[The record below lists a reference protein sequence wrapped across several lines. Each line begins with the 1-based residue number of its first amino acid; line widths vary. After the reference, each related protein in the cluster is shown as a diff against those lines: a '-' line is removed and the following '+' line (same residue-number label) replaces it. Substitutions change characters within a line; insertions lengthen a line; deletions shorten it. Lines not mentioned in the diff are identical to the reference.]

1 MPVKVAREGESE
13 YVRIT
18 PNFCKKMPRKRARA
32 EASKDN
38 YSNSRHRRA
47 FREKIILYIKVY
59 RPRTRN
65 RDERALKYEKV
76 LKSSM
81 EVPTKHSELL
91 RFLVTY
97 PTKMSNIKRNRIY
110 F

>member
-1 MPVKVAREGESE
+1 
-13 YVRIT
+13 
-18 PNFCKKMPRKRARA
+18 MPRKRERA

-47 FREKIILYIKVY
+47 FRQKIILYITVGG
-59 RPRTRN
+59 PRTRN

-76 LKSSM
+76 LKPSM

-97 PTKMSNIKRNRIY
+97 PIATKMSNISKEIESIFN
-110 F
+110 FTSNELKKFLLE